1 MKVKLYFAAVGSLKD
16 MQMFFP
22 ERKEFLLFID
32 DNGKEFYALF
42 GDDLEAYN
50 AVGRYFAT
58 IAWPT
63 KKAWMEIKN
72 KCKIVTV

>member
-1 MKVKLYFAAVGSLKD
+1 MKVRLYFAAVGSLEK
-16 MQMFFP
+16 MQIFFP
-22 ERKEFLLFID
+22 ESKEFLLFVD

-50 AVGRYFAT
+50 AARENFAT

-63 KKAWMEIKN
+63 KKALMEFKN